1 MSVLLGAL
9 LIFCL
14 RICDVSVGT
23 LRTLYLVRGDAKKA
37 VPLAF
42 FESGIW
48 IVAISRIFQHLDTWQ
63 NMVAYPAGF
72 AAGTFVGITLEK
84 WIASG
89 SILVRV
95 ISRAACKDAVAQR
108 LRDQGFGV
116 TAVTGEGR
124 EGEQALL
131 FVVTRRKR
139 GNELLE
145 LIRSL
150 DGQAFVTIDA
160 VQTAIGGYLPL
171 GPGASGVRK

>member
-23 LRTLYLVRGDAKKA
+23 LRTLYMVRGDVKKA

-48 IVAISRIFQHLDTWQ
+48 IVAISRIFQHMDKWQ

-95 ISRAACKDAVAQR
+95 ISRVGRDGMAQT
-108 LRDQGFGV
+108 LRQHGFGV
-116 TAVTGEGR
+116 TVVAGEGR
-124 EGEQALL
+124 EGEQSLL
-131 FVVTRRKR
+131 FVVSRRKR
-139 GNELLE
+139 GNELLG
-145 LIRSL
+145 LIRSV
-150 DGQAFVTIDA
+150 DEGAFVTIDA
-160 VQTAIGGYLPL
+160 VQTANGGYLPL